1 MSHVYVIS
9 DLFQMLGSVAPIL
22 NVDKESR
29 AGSYDKVSDLDWKTG
44 SVRTNGISLGIAVF
58 NLGTSEIDITCLL

>member
-1 MSHVYVIS
+1 MSRVYVNC

-29 AGSYDKVSDLDWKTG
+29 AGSYDKVSVVDWKTAT
-44 SVRTNGISLGIAVF
+44 VRTSGI
-58 NLGTSEIDITCLL
+58 